1 MGKYD
6 FFASKF
12 SDKLWCS
19 GTLITLQYTVY
30 CTQYCTLRCSIYE
43 ERIVKLNGY
52 TIINYKGRVC
62 L

>member
-30 CTQYCTLRCSIYE
+30 CTVLCAALFMKKE
-43 ERIVKLNGY
+43 L
-52 TIINYKGRVC
+52 
-62 L
+62 